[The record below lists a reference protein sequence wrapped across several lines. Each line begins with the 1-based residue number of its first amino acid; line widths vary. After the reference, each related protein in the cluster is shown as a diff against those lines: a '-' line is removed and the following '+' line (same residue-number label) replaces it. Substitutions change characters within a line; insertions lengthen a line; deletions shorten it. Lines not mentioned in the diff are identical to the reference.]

1 MEGVGGNNKANKQF
15 DGLEG
20 ARGNCRYFL
29 WRDTDSD
36 YQICKHK
43 CLTKGNHLKKNLLAS
58 FLTTMHARSC

>member
-20 ARGNCRYFL
+20 AWGNCRYFL
-29 WRDTDSD
+29 WRDTDSN

-43 CLTKGNHLKKNLLAS
+43 TKGNHLKKNL
-58 FLTTMHARSC
+58 